1 MSLDY
6 NKKNI
11 VLAKNLRKNATPQ
24 EQRLWYGFLSKY
36 EIRFQR
42 QKAIDYFIAD
52 FYCHKAKLII
62 ELDGSQHRTAIGKEK
77 DEFRTSILEGYLPA
91 ILKLLRL
98 AKKPRVMDLGLVAVR
113 PEYQNSGV
121 NAVLVDGIVNMLSS
135 GMVEKCETNLNL
147 ETNAPVIAQWKYM
160 KARQHK
166 RRRAFIKKI

>member
-42 QKAIDYFIAD
+42 QKAIDNFIAD

-62 ELDGSQHRTAIGKEK
+62 EIDGSQHRTDIGKAK
-77 DEFRTSILEGYLPA
+77 DEFRTSILEGYG
-91 ILKLLRL
+91 LKVIRL
-98 AKKPRVMDLGLVAVR
+98 TNRQNDENFDAVCR
-113 PEYQNSGV
+113 YIDSV
-121 NAVLVDGIVNMLSS
+121 VRDSL
-135 GMVEKCETNLNL
+135 
-147 ETNAPVIAQWKYM
+147 
-160 KARQHK
+160 
-166 RRRAFIKKI
+166 